1 MNKTLLN
8 KFASDVKAYLTSL
21 PKEKALEII
30 NFVERYGVDNER
42 PSYFAKRFECNPTP
56 SEYRLRKELV
66 QMYLPFSK
74 DVKYK
79 YEKAY
84 HEKMKVSAKEPH
96 EYVMILPHGMV
107 MPTSLKNLIQSQSIK
122 IPLFFV
128 KKDFNVDCEDQGL
141 LSIMRSYYPYK
152 EQLKA

>member
-1 MNKTLLN
+1 MNKTLLS
-8 KFASDVKAYLTSL
+8 KFANEVKAYLTSL
-21 PKEKALEII
+21 PKDKALSII
-30 NFVERYGVDNER
+30 NYIERYGIDEQR

-56 SEYRLRKELV
+56 TEYKLRKELV

-84 HEKMKVSAKEPH
+84 HEKMKVSTKEPH
-96 EYVMILPHGMV
+96 DYVMILPHGLV
-107 MPTSLKNLIQSQSIK
+107 VPTSLKALIQSQSMK
-122 IPLFFV
+122 IPLFIA
-128 KKDFNVDCEDQGL
+128 KKDFNIQCEDSGL
-141 LSIMRSYYPYK
+141 LSIMKSYYPYK

>member
-42 PSYFAKRFECNPTP
+42 PSYF
-56 SEYRLRKELV
+56 RKELV

-84 HEKMKVSAKEPH
+84 HEKMKVSSKEPH